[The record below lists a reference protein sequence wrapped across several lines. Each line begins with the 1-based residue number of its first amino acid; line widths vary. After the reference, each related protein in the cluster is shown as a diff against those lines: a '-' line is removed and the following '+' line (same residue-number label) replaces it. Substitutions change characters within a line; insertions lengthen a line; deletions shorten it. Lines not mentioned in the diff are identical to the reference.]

1 MAVAKPFGL
10 APVRTVDANMFSE
23 QGSIYNILSSD
34 ANAWYIG
41 DAFLSTNNADANG
54 IPAMK
59 KATVGTETLRGVMA
73 GAIVPA
79 PNQVSLVGSAL
90 SLENTGI
97 PATKASAYYIL
108 GIDDPG
114 IIYMIQDDGITSGSL
129 VAANANKNFSLTIT
143 NGATLQSASGTVML
157 SSSLAT
163 TAGLNMKAFGLAQ
176 VINQGAANVF
186 GVFALW
192 FCKINQHELNGA
204 TAGV

>member
-23 QGSIYNILSSD
+23 QGTFYNVLSSD

-73 GAIVPA
+73 GAINPPPGA
-79 PNQVSLVGSAL
+79 VSLVGTAL
-90 SLENTGI
+90 ALENTAI

-114 IIYMIQDDGITSGSL
+114 VIFMIQDDGITTGSL

-143 NGATLQSASGTVML
+143 AGATLQSASGSVML

-176 VINQGAANVF
+176 VLNQGAGNVF
-186 GVFALW
+186 GAFALW
-192 FCKINQHELNGA
+192 LCKINQHELNGA